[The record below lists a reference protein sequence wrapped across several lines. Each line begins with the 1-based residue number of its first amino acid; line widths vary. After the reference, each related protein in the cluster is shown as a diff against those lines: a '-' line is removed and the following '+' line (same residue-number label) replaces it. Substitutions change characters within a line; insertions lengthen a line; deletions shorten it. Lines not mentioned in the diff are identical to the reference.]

1 MQRSIAM
8 RRIVVTSTLVT
19 WLVYAAW
26 QHAWTVALII
36 QYQGLIM
43 VCALVAGVLVVAIWT
58 APRWRVP
65 VDLAWQMA
73 LFPGM
78 GMSQAMFFDNNDDA
92 CVVDTG
98 VAVEVRL

>member
-1 MQRSIAM
+1 M

-19 WLVYAAW
+19 WLVYAAR

>member
-1 MQRSIAM
+1 M
-8 RRIVVTSTLVT
+8 RRIVVTSMLVA
-19 WLVYAAW
+19 WLAYAAW
-26 QHAWTVALII
+26 HYVWTAALIM
-36 QYQGLIM
+36 QYHGMIT
-43 VCALVAGVLVVAIWT
+43 VCALIAGVLVVAIWT

-78 GMSQAMFFDNNDDA
+78 GMSQAMFFDNNDDDA

>member
-1 MQRSIAM
+1 M